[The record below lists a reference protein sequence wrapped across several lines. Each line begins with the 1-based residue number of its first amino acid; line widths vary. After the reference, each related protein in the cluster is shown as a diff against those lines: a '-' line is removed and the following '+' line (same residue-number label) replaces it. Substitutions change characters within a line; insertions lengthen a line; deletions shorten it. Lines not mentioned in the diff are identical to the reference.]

1 MVPSDSH
8 LYIDASVKGWG
19 ASLLQES
26 TSGIWTTYERFLHIN
41 ILEFQAICLGLLHFA
56 GILQGSWCVLGQ
68 CHNTIISGQ
77 EKGHDFEN
85 IQYRSSKDLRMGI
98 GKHCQDLH
106 SVCQGD
112 LQCVSELPQQTIRSF
127 RQSGHAIFCG
137 SQNFR
142 LPNFVSPFWD
152 PRSITFHIAWTC
164 YDSHMPTGFIRLYS
178 YFICMEI
185 IKYFLYHRGY
195 SSGVMQFLIKSK
207 WHSTINELSSQM
219 EQV

>member
-8 LYIDASVKGWG
+8 LYTDASVKGWG

-112 LQCVSELPQQTIRSF
+112 LQCVSELPQQTQSDHFDKADMQSSVVARTSGYQTSCHLSETPDQLPSTSYGLIMTATCPRVSSGSTHTSF
-127 RQSGHAIFCG
+127 VW
-137 SQNFR
+137 R
-142 LPNFVSPFWD
+142 LLSIS
-152 PRSITFHIAWTC
+152 SITEAIPQESCNF
-164 YDSHMPTGFIRLYS
+164 
-178 YFICMEI
+178 
-185 IKYFLYHRGY
+185 
-195 SSGVMQFLIKSK
+195 
-207 WHSTINELSSQM
+207 
-219 EQV
+219 

>member
-8 LYIDASVKGWG
+8 LYTDASVKGWG

-41 ILEFQAICLGLLHFA
+41 ILEFQVICLGLLHFA

-85 IQYRSSKDLRMGI
+85 IQYRSSKDLRIGI

-112 LQCVSELPQQTIRSF
+112 LQCVSKLPQQT
-127 RQSGHAIFCG
+127 QSGHFDKADMQSSVVARTSGYQTSCHL
-137 SQNFR
+137 SETPDR
-142 LPNFVSPFWD
+142 LPSTSHGLVMTATCPQVSSGSTHTSFVWRLLSIS
-152 PRSITFHIAWTC
+152 SITEAIPQ
-164 YDSHMPTGFIRLYS
+164 DSCNF
-178 YFICMEI
+178 
-185 IKYFLYHRGY
+185 
-195 SSGVMQFLIKSK
+195 
-207 WHSTINELSSQM
+207 
-219 EQV
+219 